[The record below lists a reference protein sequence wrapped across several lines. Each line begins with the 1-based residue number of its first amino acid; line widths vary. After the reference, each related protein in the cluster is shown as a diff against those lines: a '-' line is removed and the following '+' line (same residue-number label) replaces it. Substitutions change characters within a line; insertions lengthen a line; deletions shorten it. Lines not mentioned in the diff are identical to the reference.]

1 MTVATDIAIPS
12 SDRGQPWRVLLW
24 LAPLTAFWIALNY
37 WVPALPASG
46 VPSTAG
52 RLAIQIAIV
61 LGLWLALER
70 TELAPRRRLGV
81 WLAVVVPYT
90 LWLAVIWSVAINGVF
105 RPGNNTL
112 PLVPLAIFL
121 PVIVGVPIL
130 LRSKRIGEVLDAMP
144 ASWLIGLQVYRV
156 LGGIFL
162 VGWARGVIPGIVRL
176 AGRHRRRDHRAA
188 RLAGRLLAGNAER
201 QCATRSNRVEYLRFA
216 RFHDRGRDRA
226 GHFPGPISVAR
237 TERPQHRARALSDRP
252 DPGLCGAEL
261 DPAPRAV
268 IAPAAP
274 HPPTISDR
282 SELVGSG
289 SLGAHNKGVS
299 FGSRARPQPRVIS
312 QPDRKFSRLP
322 ARTGIGRTC
331 DRL

>member
-46 VPSTAG
+46 VPSTTG
-52 RLAIQIAIV
+52 RLAIHIAIV

-70 TELAPRRRLGV
+70 TELSPRRRLGV

-90 LWLAVIWSVAINGVF
+90 LWLSVIWSAAINGVF
-105 RPGNNTL
+105 RPGSSTL

-144 ASWLIGLQVYRV
+144 TSWLIGLQVYRV

-162 VGWARGVIPGIVRL
+162 VGWARGVIPSLFALPAGIGDVTTGLL
-176 AGRHRRRDHRAA
+176 ALPVAYTLAARNSSATRAGIAWNIFGLLDFTIAVGMGLVTSPGPFQLMKPSISNTGLGLYPTVLIPAFAVPSSILLHVLSLRQLRRAA
-188 RLAGRLLAGNAER
+188 R
-201 QCATRSNRVEYLRFA
+201 
-216 RFHDRGRDRA
+216 RGRGEA
-226 GHFPGPISVAR
+226 
-237 TERPQHRARALSDRP
+237 
-252 DPGLCGAEL
+252 
-261 DPAPRAV
+261 
-268 IAPAAP
+268 
-274 HPPTISDR
+274 
-282 SELVGSG
+282 
-289 SLGAHNKGVS
+289 
-299 FGSRARPQPRVIS
+299 
-312 QPDRKFSRLP
+312 
-322 ARTGIGRTC
+322 
-331 DRL
+331 

>member
-52 RLAIQIAIV
+52 RLAIHIAIV

-81 WLAVVVPYT
+81 WLAIVVPYT
-90 LWLAVIWSVAINGVF
+90 LWLAIIWSAAINGVF
-105 RPGNNTL
+105 RPGGNTP

-144 ASWLIGLQVYRV
+144 ASWLVGIQDVTTGLLALPVAYSLVSQSGGAVRGAIAWNIFGLLDFTIAVGIGLATSPGPFQLIVPSVPNTGLGLYPTV
-156 LGGIFL
+156 LIPAFAVPSSIL
-162 VGWARGVIPGIVRL
+162 LHVLSLRQLRRARS
-176 AGRHRRRDHRAA
+176 RRRGEA
-188 RLAGRLLAGNAER
+188 
-201 QCATRSNRVEYLRFA
+201 
-216 RFHDRGRDRA
+216 
-226 GHFPGPISVAR
+226 
-237 TERPQHRARALSDRP
+237 
-252 DPGLCGAEL
+252 
-261 DPAPRAV
+261 
-268 IAPAAP
+268 
-274 HPPTISDR
+274 
-282 SELVGSG
+282 
-289 SLGAHNKGVS
+289 
-299 FGSRARPQPRVIS
+299 
-312 QPDRKFSRLP
+312 
-322 ARTGIGRTC
+322 
-331 DRL
+331 